1 MSSHKM
7 SCFCQKALFLFL
19 LVMLSMQLPG
29 PVVVHADRAKGD
41 AYFQVRIR
49 YMSGKTAVSRVN
61 SVSLEGDGHFNVRTA
76 RTSFVTRPGYYE
88 IHTYVFSDMPF
99 KVSAFSYVQENTT
112 GGDTQV
118 YKGSLPIPEVEE
130 KEFNNGLAC
139 YYVEI
144 NHGTWGSQDC
154 SNFSLSA
161 PNVINFVEEPDVDA
175 IAATVDLTRDD
186 YLDDGEK
193 AAVYNRDLDFLTLK
207 GDYKVKY
214 TIEKDGNGK
223 WNFITPDEAGIL
235 LEWTNRKDI
244 DGAYVKVT
252 AYGEFYEGFWASTY
266 TNTGITV
273 SDIRRNDLSHLLRQ
287 KDMVSLAQSSL
298 GKPSGFGFVVKYM
311 YIQSFGTIDGQF
323 CRGRIYKLDSDLVT
337 DYGNADSEYD
347 EYFPEITG
355 GDSMPPE
362 YEPDPGDPDPEK
374 TEPDPDPDDDTTIIT
389 PVPKPDEPVFDSD
402 LDLLKAVSVFFDGLK
417 SSMVLLGDFPAFIAN
432 IFGFLPSPVISLIG
446 LSIAAVIVLRF
457 IGR

>member
-1 MSSHKM
+1 MFFPLAV
-7 SCFCQKALFLFL
+7 CAEDVERTITVKAFYHQYYGGSEALGYSNVYKVTGMGRF
-19 LVMLSMQLPG
+19 
-29 PVVVHADRAKGD
+29 VVRSYRYRKKGD
-41 AYFQVRIR
+41 GSHNGGYGMAFRLFSDKDFICQHSTAGGRAGTFSDKQVECYNGI
-49 YMSGKTAVSRVN
+49 YYITFGVTGGL
-61 SVSLEGDGHFNVRTA
+61 LEKFDGHDVVETWSGFANLTVVADWDSIPTA
-76 RTSFVTRPGYYE
+76 EE
-88 IHTYVFSDMPF
+88 IIDS
-99 KVSAFSYVQENTT
+99 
-112 GGDTQV
+112 
-118 YKGSLPIPEVEE
+118 
-130 KEFNNGLAC
+130 
-139 YYVEI
+139 
-144 NHGTWGSQDC
+144 GT
-154 SNFSLSA
+154 L
-161 PNVINFVEEPDVDA
+161 
-175 IAATVDLTRDD
+175 DLTKDD
-186 YLDDGEK
+186 YLDDDEK
-193 AAVYNRDLDFLTLK
+193 TAVYNRDLDFLTLK

-266 TNTGITV
+266 INTGITV

-287 KDMVSLAQSSL
+287 KDMVSLAQSGL

-347 EYFPEITG
+347 EYFPEITD

-362 YEPDPGDPDPEK
+362 YEPDPDDPDPEK

-389 PVPKPDEPVFDSD
+389 PVPKPDDPIFDSD
-402 LDLLKAVSVFFDGLK
+402 LDLLKALSVFFDGLK
-417 SSMVLLGDFPAFIAN
+417 SSMVLLGNFPAFIAN
-432 IFGFLPSPVISLIG
+432 IFGFLPSSVISLIG
-446 LSIAAVIVLRF
+446 LSIVAVIILRF

>member
-1 MSSHKM
+1 MKSYKM
-7 SCFCQKALFLFL
+7 SCFCRKVTAFILVVLLFMSLFS
-19 LVMLSMQLPG
+19 LVT
-29 PVVVHADRAKGD
+29 VHAEDSDRTITLKFSYEQFFGAKQNADYNWTYKLTGKGK
-41 AYFQVRIR
+41 FVVRSYR
-49 YMSGKTAVSRVN
+49 FRHDTDEKNG
-61 SVSLEGDGHFNVRTA
+61 
-76 RTSFVTRPGYYE
+76 SFSMNFR
-88 IHTYVFSDMPF
+88 VFSDKPF
-99 KVSAFSYVQENTT
+99 TAELSMSGGRAGTFSPA
-112 GGDTQV
+112 QV
-118 YKGSLPIPEVEE
+118 FNYKGIYYISNGVVGGLSPKYEGHVLTEIWSGFANLKVVPSKDDIPTGEE
-130 KEFNNGLAC
+130 
-139 YYVEI
+139 I
-144 NHGTWGSQDC
+144 IDSGT
-154 SNFSLSA
+154 L
-161 PNVINFVEEPDVDA
+161 
-175 IAATVDLTRDD
+175 DLTKDD
-186 YLDDGEK
+186 YLDDDEK
-193 AAVYNRDLDFLTLK
+193 TAVYNRDLDFLTLK

-266 TNTGITV
+266 INTGITV

-287 KDMVSLAQSSL
+287 KDMVSLAQSGL

-347 EYFPEITG
+347 EYFPEITD

-362 YEPDPGDPDPEK
+362 YEPDPDDPDPEK

-389 PVPKPDEPVFDSD
+389 PVPKPDDPIFDSD
-402 LDLLKAVSVFFDGLK
+402 LDLLKALSVFFDGLK
-417 SSMVLLGDFPAFIAN
+417 SSMVMLGNFPAFIAN
-432 IFGFLPSPVISLIG
+432 IFGFLPSSVISLIG
-446 LSIAAVIVLRF
+446 LSIVAVIILRF

>member
-1 MSSHKM
+1 MTAFILVVLLFMS
-7 SCFCQKALFLFL
+7 LFS
-19 LVMLSMQLPG
+19 LVT
-29 PVVVHADRAKGD
+29 VHAEDSDRTITLKFSYEQFFGAKQNADYNWTYKLTGKGK
-41 AYFQVRIR
+41 FVVRSYR
-49 YMSGKTAVSRVN
+49 FRHDTDEKNG
-61 SVSLEGDGHFNVRTA
+61 
-76 RTSFVTRPGYYE
+76 SFSMNFR
-88 IHTYVFSDMPF
+88 VFSDKPF
-99 KVSAFSYVQENTT
+99 TAELSRSGGRAGTFSPAQVFSYKGIYYISNGVAGGLSPKYEGHVLTEIWSGFANLKVVPSKDDIPT
-112 GGDTQV
+112 G
-118 YKGSLPIPEVEE
+118 EE
-130 KEFNNGLAC
+130 
-139 YYVEI
+139 I
-144 NHGTWGSQDC
+144 IDSGT
-154 SNFSLSA
+154 L
-161 PNVINFVEEPDVDA
+161 
-175 IAATVDLTRDD
+175 DLTKDD
-186 YLDDGEK
+186 YLDDDEK
-193 AAVYNRDLDFLTLK
+193 TAVYNRDLDFLTLK

-266 TNTGITV
+266 INTGITV

-287 KDMVSLAQSSL
+287 KDMVSLAQSGL

-347 EYFPEITG
+347 EYFPEITD

-362 YEPDPGDPDPEK
+362 YEPDPDDPDPEK

-389 PVPKPDEPVFDSD
+389 PVPKPDDPIFDSD
-402 LDLLKAVSVFFDGLK
+402 LDLLKALSVFFDGLK
-417 SSMVLLGDFPAFIAN
+417 SSMVLLGNFPAFIAN
-432 IFGFLPSPVISLIG
+432 IFGFLPSSVISLIG
-446 LSIAAVIVLRF
+446 LSIVAVIILRF

>member
-1 MSSHKM
+1 MKSYKM
-7 SCFCQKALFLFL
+7 FCFCRKVTAFILVVLLFMSLFS
-19 LVMLSMQLPG
+19 LVT
-29 PVVVHADRAKGD
+29 VHAEDSDRTITLKFSYEQFFGAKQNVDYNWTYKLTGKGK
-41 AYFQVRIR
+41 FVVRSYR
-49 YMSGKTAVSRVN
+49 FRHDTDEKNG
-61 SVSLEGDGHFNVRTA
+61 
-76 RTSFVTRPGYYE
+76 SFSMNFR
-88 IHTYVFSDMPF
+88 VFSDKPF
-99 KVSAFSYVQENTT
+99 TAELSRSGGRAGTFSPAQVFSYKGIYYISNGVAGGLSPKYEGHVLTEIWSGFVNLKVVPSKDDIPT
-112 GGDTQV
+112 G
-118 YKGSLPIPEVEE
+118 EE
-130 KEFNNGLAC
+130 
-139 YYVEI
+139 I
-144 NHGTWGSQDC
+144 IDSGT
-154 SNFSLSA
+154 L
-161 PNVINFVEEPDVDA
+161 
-175 IAATVDLTRDD
+175 DLTKDD
-186 YLDDGEK
+186 YLDDDEK
-193 AAVYNRDLDFLTLK
+193 TAVYNRDLDFLTLK

-266 TNTGITV
+266 INTGITV

-287 KDMVSLAQSSL
+287 KDMVSLAQSGL

-347 EYFPEITG
+347 EYFPEITD

-362 YEPDPGDPDPEK
+362 YEPDPDDPDPEK

-389 PVPKPDEPVFDSD
+389 PVPKPDDPIFDSD
-402 LDLLKAVSVFFDGLK
+402 LDLLKALSVFFDGLK
-417 SSMVLLGDFPAFIAN
+417 SSMVLLGNFPAFIAN
-432 IFGFLPSPVISLIG
+432 IFGFLPSSVISLIG
-446 LSIAAVIVLRF
+446 LSIVAVIILRF

>member
-1 MSSHKM
+1 MKSYKM
-7 SCFCQKALFLFL
+7 SCFCRKVTAFILVVLLFMSLFS
-19 LVMLSMQLPG
+19 LVT
-29 PVVVHADRAKGD
+29 VHAEDSDRTITLKFSYEQFFGAKQNVDYNWTYKLTGKGK
-41 AYFQVRIR
+41 FVVRSYR
-49 YMSGKTAVSRVN
+49 FRHDTDEKNG
-61 SVSLEGDGHFNVRTA
+61 
-76 RTSFVTRPGYYE
+76 SFSMNFR
-88 IHTYVFSDMPF
+88 VFSDKPF
-99 KVSAFSYVQENTT
+99 TAELSVSGGRAGTFSPA
-112 GGDTQV
+112 QV
-118 YKGSLPIPEVEE
+118 FNYKGIYYISNGVAGGLSPKYEGHVLTEIWSGFANLKVVPSKDDIPTGEE
-130 KEFNNGLAC
+130 
-139 YYVEI
+139 I
-144 NHGTWGSQDC
+144 IDSGT
-154 SNFSLSA
+154 L
-161 PNVINFVEEPDVDA
+161 
-175 IAATVDLTRDD
+175 DLTKDD
-186 YLDDGEK
+186 YLDDDEK
-193 AAVYNRDLDFLTLK
+193 TAVYNRDLDFLTLK

-266 TNTGITV
+266 INTGITV

-287 KDMVSLAQSSL
+287 KDMVSLAQSGL

-347 EYFPEITG
+347 EYFPEITD

-362 YEPDPGDPDPEK
+362 YEPDPDDPDPEK

-389 PVPKPDEPVFDSD
+389 PVPKPDDPIFDSD
-402 LDLLKAVSVFFDGLK
+402 LDLLKALSVFFDGLK
-417 SSMVLLGDFPAFIAN
+417 SSMVLLGNFPAFIAN
-432 IFGFLPSPVISLIG
+432 IFGFLPSSVISLIG
-446 LSIAAVIVLRF
+446 LSIVAVIILRF

>member
-1 MSSHKM
+1 MKSYKM
-7 SCFCQKALFLFL
+7 SCFCRKVTAFILVVLLFMSLFS
-19 LVMLSMQLPG
+19 LVT
-29 PVVVHADRAKGD
+29 VHAEDSDRTITLKFSYEQFFGAKQNVDYNWTYKLTGKGK
-41 AYFQVRIR
+41 FVVRSYR
-49 YMSGKTAVSRVN
+49 FRHDTDEKNG
-61 SVSLEGDGHFNVRTA
+61 
-76 RTSFVTRPGYYE
+76 SFSMNFR
-88 IHTYVFSDMPF
+88 VFSDKPF
-99 KVSAFSYVQENTT
+99 TAELSMSGGHAGTFSPA
-112 GGDTQV
+112 QV
-118 YKGSLPIPEVEE
+118 FNYKGIYYISNGVAGGLSPKYEGHVLTEIWSGFANLKVVPSKDDIPTGEE
-130 KEFNNGLAC
+130 
-139 YYVEI
+139 I
-144 NHGTWGSQDC
+144 IDSGT
-154 SNFSLSA
+154 L
-161 PNVINFVEEPDVDA
+161 
-175 IAATVDLTRDD
+175 DLTKDD
-186 YLDDGEK
+186 YLDDDEK
-193 AAVYNRDLDFLTLK
+193 TAVYNRDLDFLTLK

-266 TNTGITV
+266 INTGITV

-287 KDMVSLAQSSL
+287 KDMVSLAQSGL

-347 EYFPEITG
+347 EYFPEITD

-362 YEPDPGDPDPEK
+362 YEPDPDDPDPEK

-389 PVPKPDEPVFDSD
+389 PVPKPDDPIFDSD
-402 LDLLKAVSVFFDGLK
+402 LDLLKALSVFFDGLK
-417 SSMVLLGDFPAFIAN
+417 SSMVLLGNFPAFIAN
-432 IFGFLPSPVISLIG
+432 IFGFLPSSVISLIG
-446 LSIAAVIVLRF
+446 LSIVAVIILRF

>member
-1 MSSHKM
+1 MKSYKM
-7 SCFCQKALFLFL
+7 SCFCRKVTAFILVVLLFMSLFS
-19 LVMLSMQLPG
+19 LVT
-29 PVVVHADRAKGD
+29 VHAEDSDRTITLKFSYEQFFGAKQNADYNWTYKLTGKGK
-41 AYFQVRIR
+41 FVVRSYR
-49 YMSGKTAVSRVN
+49 FRHDTDEKNG
-61 SVSLEGDGHFNVRTA
+61 
-76 RTSFVTRPGYYE
+76 SFSMNFR
-88 IHTYVFSDMPF
+88 VFSDKPF
-99 KVSAFSYVQENTT
+99 TAELSMSGGRAGTFSPA
-112 GGDTQV
+112 QV
-118 YKGSLPIPEVEE
+118 FNYKGIYYISNGVVGGLSPKYEGHVLTEIWSGFANLKVVPSKDDIPTGEE
-130 KEFNNGLAC
+130 
-139 YYVEI
+139 I
-144 NHGTWGSQDC
+144 IDSGT
-154 SNFSLSA
+154 L
-161 PNVINFVEEPDVDA
+161 
-175 IAATVDLTRDD
+175 DLTKDD
-186 YLDDGEK
+186 YLDDDEK
-193 AAVYNRDLDFLTLK
+193 TAVYNRDLDFLTLK

-266 TNTGITV
+266 INTGITV

-287 KDMVSLAQSSL
+287 KDMVSLAQSGL

-347 EYFPEITG
+347 EYFPEITD

-362 YEPDPGDPDPEK
+362 YEPDPDDPDPEK

-389 PVPKPDEPVFDSD
+389 PVPKPDDPIFDSD
-402 LDLLKAVSVFFDGLK
+402 LDLLKALSVFFDGLK
-417 SSMVLLGDFPAFIAN
+417 SSMVILGNFPAFIAN
-432 IFGFLPSPVISLIG
+432 IFGFLPSSVISLIG
-446 LSIAAVIVLRF
+446 LSIVAVIILRF

>member
-1 MSSHKM
+1 MKSYKM
-7 SCFCQKALFLFL
+7 SCFCRKVTAFILVVLLFMSLFS
-19 LVMLSMQLPG
+19 LVT
-29 PVVVHADRAKGD
+29 VHAEDSDRTITLKFSYEQFFGAKQNVDYNWTYKLTGKGK
-41 AYFQVRIR
+41 FVVRSYR
-49 YMSGKTAVSRVN
+49 FRHDTDEKNGLFSMNFR
-61 SVSLEGDGHFNVRTA
+61 
-76 RTSFVTRPGYYE
+76 
-88 IHTYVFSDMPF
+88 VFSDKPF
-99 KVSAFSYVQENTT
+99 TAELSMSGGRAGTFSPA
-112 GGDTQV
+112 QV
-118 YKGSLPIPEVEE
+118 FNYKGIYYISNGVFGGLSPKYEGHVLTEIWSGFANLKVVPSKDDIPTGEE
-130 KEFNNGLAC
+130 
-139 YYVEI
+139 I
-144 NHGTWGSQDC
+144 IDSGT
-154 SNFSLSA
+154 L
-161 PNVINFVEEPDVDA
+161 
-175 IAATVDLTRDD
+175 DLTKDD
-186 YLDDGEK
+186 YLDDDEK
-193 AAVYNRDLDFLTLK
+193 TAVYNRDLDFLTLK

-266 TNTGITV
+266 INTGITV

-287 KDMVSLAQSSL
+287 KDMVSLAQSGL

-347 EYFPEITG
+347 EYFPEITD

-362 YEPDPGDPDPEK
+362 YEPDPDDPDPEK

-389 PVPKPDEPVFDSD
+389 PVPKPDDPIFDSD
-402 LDLLKAVSVFFDGLK
+402 LDLLKALSVFFDGLK
-417 SSMVLLGDFPAFIAN
+417 SSMVLLGNFPAFIAN
-432 IFGFLPSPVISLIG
+432 IFGFLPSSVISLIG
-446 LSIAAVIVLRF
+446 LSIVAVIILRF

>member
-1 MSSHKM
+1 MKSYKM
-7 SCFCQKALFLFL
+7 SCFCRKVTAFILVVLLFMSLFS
-19 LVMLSMQLPG
+19 LVT
-29 PVVVHADRAKGD
+29 VHAEDSDRTITLKFSYEQFFGAKQNADYNWTYKLTGKGK
-41 AYFQVRIR
+41 FVVRSYR
-49 YMSGKTAVSRVN
+49 FRHDTDEKNG
-61 SVSLEGDGHFNVRTA
+61 
-76 RTSFVTRPGYYE
+76 SFSMNFR
-88 IHTYVFSDMPF
+88 VFSDKPF
-99 KVSAFSYVQENTT
+99 TAELSMSGGRAGTFSPA
-112 GGDTQV
+112 QV
-118 YKGSLPIPEVEE
+118 FNYKGIYYISNGVVGGLSPKYEGHVLTEIWSGFANLKVVPSKDDIPTGEE
-130 KEFNNGLAC
+130 
-139 YYVEI
+139 I
-144 NHGTWGSQDC
+144 IDSGT
-154 SNFSLSA
+154 L
-161 PNVINFVEEPDVDA
+161 
-175 IAATVDLTRDD
+175 DLTKDD
-186 YLDDGEK
+186 YLDDDEK
-193 AAVYNRDLDFLTLK
+193 TAVYNRDLDFLTLK

-266 TNTGITV
+266 INTGITV

-287 KDMVSLAQSSL
+287 KDMVSLAQSGL

-347 EYFPEITG
+347 EYFPEITD

-362 YEPDPGDPDPEK
+362 YEPDPDDPDPEK

-389 PVPKPDEPVFDSD
+389 PVPKPDDPIFDSD
-402 LDLLKAVSVFFDGLK
+402 LDLLKALSVFFDGLK
-417 SSMVLLGDFPAFIAN
+417 SSMVLLGNFPAFIAN
-432 IFGFLPSPVISLIG
+432 IFGFLPSSVISLIG
-446 LSIAAVIVLRF
+446 LSIVAVIILRF

>member
-1 MSSHKM
+1 MTAFILVVLLFMS
-7 SCFCQKALFLFL
+7 LFS
-19 LVMLSMQLPG
+19 LVT
-29 PVVVHADRAKGD
+29 VHAEDSDRTITLKFSYEQFFGAKQNVDYNWTYKLTGKGK
-41 AYFQVRIR
+41 FVVRSYR
-49 YMSGKTAVSRVN
+49 FRHDTDEKNG
-61 SVSLEGDGHFNVRTA
+61 
-76 RTSFVTRPGYYE
+76 SFSMNFR
-88 IHTYVFSDMPF
+88 VFSDKPF
-99 KVSAFSYVQENTT
+99 TAELSRSGGRAGTFSPAQVFSYKGIYYISNGVAGGLSPKYEGHVLTEIWSGFANLKVVPSKDDIPT
-112 GGDTQV
+112 G
-118 YKGSLPIPEVEE
+118 EE
-130 KEFNNGLAC
+130 
-139 YYVEI
+139 I
-144 NHGTWGSQDC
+144 IDSGT
-154 SNFSLSA
+154 L
-161 PNVINFVEEPDVDA
+161 
-175 IAATVDLTRDD
+175 DLTKDD
-186 YLDDGEK
+186 YLDDDEK
-193 AAVYNRDLDFLTLK
+193 TAVYNRDLDFLTLK

-266 TNTGITV
+266 INTGITV

-287 KDMVSLAQSSL
+287 KDMVSLAQSGL

-347 EYFPEITG
+347 EYFPEITD

-362 YEPDPGDPDPEK
+362 YEPDPDDPDPEK

-389 PVPKPDEPVFDSD
+389 PVPKPDDPIFDSD
-402 LDLLKAVSVFFDGLK
+402 LDLLKALSVFFDGLK
-417 SSMVLLGDFPAFIAN
+417 SSMVLLGNFPAFIAN
-432 IFGFLPSPVISLIG
+432 IFGFLPSSVISLIG
-446 LSIAAVIVLRF
+446 LSIVAVIILRF

>member
-1 MSSHKM
+1 MKSYKM
-7 SCFCQKALFLFL
+7 SCFCRKVTAFILVVLLFMSLFS
-19 LVMLSMQLPG
+19 LVT
-29 PVVVHADRAKGD
+29 VHAEDSDRTITLKFSYEQFFGAKQNADYNWTYKLTGKGK
-41 AYFQVRIR
+41 FVVRSYR
-49 YMSGKTAVSRVN
+49 FRHDTDEKNG
-61 SVSLEGDGHFNVRTA
+61 
-76 RTSFVTRPGYYE
+76 SFSMNFR
-88 IHTYVFSDMPF
+88 VFSDKPF
-99 KVSAFSYVQENTT
+99 TAELSMSGGRAGTFSPA
-112 GGDTQV
+112 QV
-118 YKGSLPIPEVEE
+118 FNYKGIYYISNGVVGGLSPKYECHVLTEIWSGFANLKVVPSKDDIPTGEE
-130 KEFNNGLAC
+130 
-139 YYVEI
+139 I
-144 NHGTWGSQDC
+144 IDSGT
-154 SNFSLSA
+154 L
-161 PNVINFVEEPDVDA
+161 
-175 IAATVDLTRDD
+175 DLTKDD
-186 YLDDGEK
+186 YLDDDEK
-193 AAVYNRDLDFLTLK
+193 TAVYNRDLDFLTLK

-266 TNTGITV
+266 INTGITV

-287 KDMVSLAQSSL
+287 KDMVSLAQSGL

-347 EYFPEITG
+347 EYFPEITD

-362 YEPDPGDPDPEK
+362 YEPDPDDPDPEK

-389 PVPKPDEPVFDSD
+389 PVPKPDDPIFDSD
-402 LDLLKAVSVFFDGLK
+402 LDLLKALSVFFDGLK
-417 SSMVLLGDFPAFIAN
+417 SSMVLLGNFPAFIAN
-432 IFGFLPSPVISLIG
+432 IFGFLPSSVISLIG
-446 LSIAAVIVLRF
+446 LSIVAVIILRF